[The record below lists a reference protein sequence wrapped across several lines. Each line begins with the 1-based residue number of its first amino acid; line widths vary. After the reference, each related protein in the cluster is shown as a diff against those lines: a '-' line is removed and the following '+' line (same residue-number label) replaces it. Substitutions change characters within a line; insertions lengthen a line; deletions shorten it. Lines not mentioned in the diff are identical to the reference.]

1 MGSFRNMKF
10 GVLLLFSWPD
20 RRNSIE
26 TIYSRALDRVEIM
39 DKTGYDAVW
48 LAEHHFTEYS
58 VCPSVH
64 MMALVAA
71 ERTKNIR
78 IGTGISLVP
87 FYDPIR
93 LAEEVAMLDVLSG
106 GRVNWGAGRGYH
118 TAEFD
123 TFGVDPKKSYDL
135 FRENLEVVKLA
146 WTEERFSFKGEFNTY
161 EDVEVIPKP
170 LQQPHPPIW
179 LAASSPE
186 AIGWAGRQ
194 GYSILMDPVSTHEQI
209 GIKRG
214 LYADALAEGGH
225 SIQGRTIPMA
235 RLVAAAETDA
245 KALEVARHGA
255 QWYLG
260 SHTLARHK
268 PVLTGLEDK
277 HDKRELIAN
286 EMFTRSDDDAVETFV
301 KNNVIWG
308 SPDRVRDTIKRLQE
322 EIGLDYLM
330 AAPLGHESFLTFT
343 EKVMPTLVS

>member
-1 MGSFRNMKF
+1 MKF
-10 GVLLLFSWPD
+10 GVLLLFSWPG
-20 RRNSIE
+20 RRNSIQ
-26 TIYSRALDRVEIM
+26 TIYERALERVVIM
-39 DKTGYDAVW
+39 DTTGYDAVW

-64 MMALVAA
+64 MMATVAA
-71 ERTKNIR
+71 ERTKNLR

-118 TAEFD
+118 TAEFE
-123 TFGVDPKKSYDL
+123 TFGVDSKKSYDL
-135 FRENLEVVKLA
+135 FRENLQIVKLA
-146 WTEERFSFKGEFNTY
+146 WTEERFSFKGEFNSY

-170 LQQPHPPIW
+170 LQAPHPPIW

-186 AIGWAGRQ
+186 AIGWAGRE

-225 SIQGRTIPMA
+225 SIEGRTIPMA
-235 RLVAAAETDA
+235 RLLAAAETDE
-245 KALEVARHGA
+245 KALELARHGA
-255 QWYLG
+255 KWYLG

-268 PVLTGLEDK
+268 PALTGLEEK
-277 HDKRELIAN
+277 EGNKGLIAN
-286 EMFTRSDDDAVETFV
+286 EMFRGADDDAVETFV
-301 KNNVIWG
+301 ENNVIWG
-308 SPDRVRDTIKRLQE
+308 SPERVRDTVARLRE
-322 EIGLDYLM
+322 EIGLEYLM
-330 AAPLGHESFLTFT
+330 VAPLGHESFLTFT
-343 EKVMPTLVS
+343 DKVMPMLGS